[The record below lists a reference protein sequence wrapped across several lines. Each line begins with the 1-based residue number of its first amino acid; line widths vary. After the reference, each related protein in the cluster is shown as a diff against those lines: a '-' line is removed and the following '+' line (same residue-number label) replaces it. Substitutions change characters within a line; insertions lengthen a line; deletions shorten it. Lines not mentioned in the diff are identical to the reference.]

1 MPLLSWLM
9 LTECAVMMYESMT
22 VQTTPGLGAPCESG
36 AWSRS
41 ALVRGF
47 RPAFR
52 HELSGEIRLSR
63 TVDGTL
69 ASEHLL
75 DGLPSH
81 WIAERDHMG
90 RALAL
95 VREIR
100 AGYLRGVEFWTLA
113 DVQCPS
119 LDS

>member
-1 MPLLSWLM
+1 M
-9 LTECAVMMYESMT
+9 LTECAVMMYESMN
-22 VQTTPGLGAPCESG
+22 VQTTPGLGAPHEGGSL
-36 AWSRS
+36 SRS

-52 HELSGEIRLSR
+52 HELSGEIRLSQ
-63 TVDGTL
+63 TVDGIL

-75 DGLPSH
+75 DGLPSR
-81 WIAERDHMG
+81 WIAERDRAG

-113 DVQCPS
+113 DLQHPP
-119 LDS
+119 LDG